1 MGVLLC
7 AICSVL
13 WVTGC
18 GNGGSQEETEAALPS
33 YPPGLSG
40 ESSPRQ
46 VAEVLIKALDDRD
59 GQALLGLVAVEHG
72 ASGLDAIYAQYGRK
86 SNKSPAQVA
95 GLTVSGWR
103 GTYAWFQAGA
113 TRVTVERIT
122 GETAR
127 VEAQGVNP
135 NTGRPRL
142 LQIEMVREDGL

>member
-1 MGVLLC
+1 
-7 AICSVL
+7 
-13 WVTGC
+13 
-18 GNGGSQEETEAALPS
+18 
-33 YPPGLSG
+33 
-40 ESSPRQ
+40 
-46 VAEVLIKALDDRD
+46 
-59 GQALLGLVAVEHG
+59 
-72 ASGLDAIYAQYGRK
+72 
-86 SNKSPAQVA
+86 VA
-95 GLTVSGWR
+95 GQTVSEWR